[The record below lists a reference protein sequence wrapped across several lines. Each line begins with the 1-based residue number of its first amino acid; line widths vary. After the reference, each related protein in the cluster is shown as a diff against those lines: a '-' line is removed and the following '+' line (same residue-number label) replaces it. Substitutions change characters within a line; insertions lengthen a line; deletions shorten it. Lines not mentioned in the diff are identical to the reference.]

1 MLGNFSYCNPTRLYF
16 GEDSMNHFKKELEH
30 YGGNVLLCYGG
41 GSIKKNGIYDQVIA
55 VLKECGKTVMEDPG
69 VMPNPTVEKLREGI
83 QRARDCKAVRSAIT
97 QRQFPY
103 QFTVRKTRG
112 RSIISV
118 LRNLPV
124 KSFPWAAC

>member
-83 QRARDCKAVRSAIT
+83 QRGGFDSRR
-97 QRQFPY
+97 RRRFGLRL
-103 QFTVRKTRG
+103 RKDSFR
-112 RSIISV
+112 ISS
-118 LRNLPV
+118 L
-124 KSFPWAAC
+124 